1 MDKLT
6 HYRQLIQTLLTDYA
20 TLLNET
26 QATGSATEL
35 EVQTVFDEKHDRYM
49 VYRTGWWDKRR
60 VHSVVLYVRL
70 HEGKIWIEEDG
81 TEEGLATDLLAA
93 GVPNEAIVL
102 GFRHPELR
110 PFTEFAT
117 A

>member
-1 MDKLT
+1 MDKLN
-6 HYRQLIQTLLTDYA
+6 HYRQLIKTFLTSYA
-20 TLLNET
+20 TLLNE
-26 QATGSATEL
+26 ANVPGL
-35 EVQTVFDEKHDRYM
+35 ETQTVFDENHDRYM
-49 VYRTGWWDKRR
+49 VYRIGWWDTRR
-60 VHSVVLYVRL
+60 IHSVALYIRL
-70 HEGKIWIEEDG
+70 YEGKIWIEEDG

-93 GVPNEAIVL
+93 GVPNEDIVL